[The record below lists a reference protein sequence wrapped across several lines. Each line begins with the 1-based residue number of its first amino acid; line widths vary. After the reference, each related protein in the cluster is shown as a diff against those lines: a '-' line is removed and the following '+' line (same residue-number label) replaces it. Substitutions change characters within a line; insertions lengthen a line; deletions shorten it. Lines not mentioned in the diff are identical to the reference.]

1 MYKITL
7 DKVKETLS
15 KFSPEVIEKGKM
27 IYKRKS
33 AFGFYNDHFR
43 ASCYFES
50 DPKKSCRIIWKDYFY
65 TALDANCFCKN
76 KNCEHEFGLILMCIE
91 KDYDVGSVYQ
101 VLDSI
106 AINKNE
112 LGITMTS
119 DDEKILDEIKKLCFS
134 YKRNS
139 YYSSSV
145 KSVMD
150 KIMAPFNKLSSK
162 GKTYAIYFLALN
174 FSDFGRTYS
183 SYNEYDEDL
192 FYKN

>member
-1 MYKITL
+1 MQKQKLRTW
-7 DKVKETLS
+7 V
-15 KFSPEVIEKGKM
+15 
-27 IYKRKS
+27 
-33 AFGFYNDHFR
+33 
-43 ASCYFES
+43 
-50 DPKKSCRIIWKDYFY
+50 RIDF
-65 TALDANCFCKN
+65 DV
-76 KNCEHEFGLILMCIE
+76 HR
-91 KDYDVGSVYQ
+91 KDYDVFSVYQ

-119 DDEKILDEIKKLCFS
+119 NDEKILDEIKRLCFS

-150 KIMAPFNKLSSK
+150 KIMAPFNKLSSE
-162 GKTYAIYFLALN
+162 GKAYAIYFLALN

-192 FYKN
+192 FYKNWVDL

>member
-1 MYKITL
+1 
-7 DKVKETLS
+7 
-15 KFSPEVIEKGKM
+15 
-27 IYKRKS
+27 
-33 AFGFYNDHFR
+33 
-43 ASCYFES
+43 
-50 DPKKSCRIIWKDYFY
+50 
-65 TALDANCFCKN
+65 
-76 KNCEHEFGLILMCIE
+76 
-91 KDYDVGSVYQ
+91 
-101 VLDSI
+101 
-106 AINKNE
+106 
-112 LGITMTS
+112 MTS

-174 FSDFGRTYS
+174 FVILVKLIHHITNMMRIY
-183 SYNEYDEDL
+183 